1 MEIKFI
7 IIIILLYTIFLE
19 FYPPF
24 SLLIFR
30 FLLSADVSI
39 FFSLRPLP
47 IDKAGCHLI
56 LYHIPDMLE
65 ELWVKN
71 IIFRAIPSQT
81 QQGRHVQDRESVCV

>member
-1 MEIKFI
+1 MFQ
-7 IIIILLYTIFLE
+7 Y
-19 FYPPF
+19 
-24 SLLIFR
+24 
-30 FLLSADVSI
+30 

-47 IDKAGCHLI
+47 IDKAGCLLI

-81 QQGRHVQDRESVCV
+81 QQGGHVQDRVCVCVCERGDVLRMFMCSHTKRDKTKLQEDFHRPQVA